1 MAEHTESQPEKKVL
15 VAVDGSDHADY
26 ALDCKYTRGYIKE
39 LQRPEDRIVLLYIP
53 DSYDFSLT
61 KLGVF
66 LQHMDINDRGL
77 RHLHIIAS
85 QRFQILMLFGHIL
98 YSVRKFAPPKIIQK
112 NMLLPDDLWR
122 KAMYEEL
129 KADIDKRVKQ
139 MEEKYGKKMKE
150 MNVSLSEEKS
160 YNEVE
165 IRDYSGNVTNVK
177 FRSMAGKPEVV
188 IVEAA
193 KDENANLVVTGT
205 RGLGKLRRT
214 FLGSANRLTKHKNA
228 TQHNEYSIETQT
240 NRVT

>member
-26 ALDCKYTRGYIKE
+26 ALDWYIKE
-39 LQRPEDRIVLLYIP
+39 LKRPEDRIVLLYIP

-61 KLGVF
+61 
-66 LQHMDINDRGL
+66 
-77 RHLHIIAS
+77 S
-85 QRFQILMLFGHIL
+85 
-98 YSVRKFAPPKIIQK
+98 
-112 NMLLPDDLWR
+112 

-150 MNVSLSEEKS
+150 M
-160 YNEVE
+160 
-165 IRDYSGNVTNVK
+165 NVTNVK

-214 FLGSANRLTKHKNA
+214 FLGSVSNYVLHHCHCPVLVCCRKYN
-228 TQHNEYSIETQT
+228 
-240 NRVT
+240 